1 MPKSKPT
8 WGGRRPNQT
17 GRPAS
22 RQGALR
28 VHLTASIDPLT
39 DAYLREQ
46 AKLKSE
52 SIGRVIDGL
61 VPADPAK
68 SKTWAEQYSD
78 LQKTQR
84 ADPAEPVDPAES

>member
-1 MPKSKPT
+1 MPKDKPS

-52 SIGRVIDGL
+52 SIGQVIDGL
-61 VPADPAK
+61 VPADPA
-68 SKTWAEQYSD
+68 TP
-78 LQKTQR
+78 
-84 ADPAEPVDPAES
+84 PAPPNT

>member
-1 MPKSKPT
+1 MPKSKPS

-22 RQGALR
+22 RKGALR

-46 AKLKSE
+46 AKLKKE
-52 SIGRVIDGL
+52 SIGQVIDGL
-61 VPADPAK
+61 VPADPA
-68 SKTWAEQYSD
+68 
-78 LQKTQR
+78 
-84 ADPAEPVDPAES
+84 EPVDPAAS

>member
-1 MPKSKPT
+1 MPKDKPS

-28 VHLTASIDPLT
+28 VHLTASVDPLT

-46 AKLKSE
+46 AKRRKE
-52 SIGRVIDGL
+52 SLGQVIDGL
-61 VPADPAK
+61 VPADPA
-68 SKTWAEQYSD
+68 TP
-78 LQKTQR
+78 
-84 ADPAEPVDPAES
+84 ADPVDPPES

>member
-1 MPKSKPT
+1 MPKDKPS

-17 GRPAS
+17 GRPAN
-22 RQGALR
+22 RKGALR

-46 AKLKSE
+46 AKLKKE
-52 SIGRVIDGL
+52 SLGQVIDGL
-61 VPADPAK
+61 VP
-68 SKTWAEQYSD
+68 
-78 LQKTQR
+78 

>member
-1 MPKSKPT
+1 MPKDKPS

-22 RQGALR
+22 RKGALR

-46 AKLKSE
+46 AKLKKE
-52 SIGRVIDGL
+52 SLGQVIDGL
-61 VPADPAK
+61 VPADPA
-68 SKTWAEQYSD
+68 T
-78 LQKTQR
+78 
-84 ADPAEPVDPAES
+84 PPDPAES